1 MTIDPSVIPGLS
13 LLAAELL
20 ALAAVGYAVARVAL
34 RQSDD
39 RLALAQGLIIGPA
52 LWGIVVNFA
61 MHLLPGMAG
70 ALAGWFAV
78 LALGV
83 GLARRAPSELR
94 LSHQTLAGFVAAALA
109 LSWIALAGRQLLTIP
124 DSSIHLTLSAAIRA
138 GLYPPELAWNPG
150 FSVPYHY
157 GVDLLIGVLT
167 PPGGPDLALATE
179 VLGAYIWT
187 SFALVV
193 ATTLRS
199 RGSWFSTTILTP
211 LILTAGTWTLLVSD
225 PPALLRVLVP
235 TGTPEAGIRAALG
248 GLYWPTLNLPEDW
261 TPYYQTPPPN
271 VWKPPFPLAYATALL
286 VIERAA
292 ARVEQRWLGRVCLA
306 LLIGFLGLVEE
317 TVALTVLGLWAV
329 LAGLATAQGRTTRTV
344 TIASIRRAVAV
355 PALALILLA
364 TGGGPLTGILTGGLG
379 GGISLRTPESLG
391 ESSLW
396 GSLQPLTG
404 GLGILG
410 LGTFPVAAAAL
421 LLAWRRRLVVALAIG
436 CGVFLIAALTL
447 EFGAFQFDVGR
458 LDGHAR
464 NFALLAL
471 LVAISSRL
479 PGLRLGWRYAAAGG
493 LVALIIWP
501 TIATPVKRV
510 GLALDRGIQLANAR
524 LAPPTDVVA
533 SYQHM
538 GRHVLEPF
546 ATETIASYIRNHT
559 HVTSRILSPDPLN
572 LSVHTGR
579 PSASGFANHVHLFP
593 FTGPDYEDA
602 IRFLDPAAVRRLEF
616 DYVHATESWIAS
628 LPERAQH
635 WLGDSTLF
643 TPEIRDRTHTVFR
656 VEPAFLALDPV
667 PDPRSFEALRR
678 AVPASANVRLSA
690 GIQTIPALRLAAA
703 LSRANLSG
711 SISPSNL
718 YLLTEIPIRPSGDSP
733 PDVVVVARDRAL
745 NASSEAFPAIW
756 WNETAIAFANSTALT
771 APRDSPPEPES
782 NFVIR
787 ISNVQQISNR
797 IAFTATFI
805 DQAPTQWTGQD
816 WLVIAVNPD
825 PWSLPT
831 AYESDGYTLKGSRWY
846 AGQIVPFSQPVRSR
860 YEFDS
865 AAQQLAIQN
874 FDGTFGDLPSS
885 GDRLVPGTYVL
896 AVRLRHN
903 YLQAALV
910 PVLKMTLAEDGRTS
924 IAILQGDREATVDP
938 CPARLQNTESCR
950 RLALAG

>member
-94 LSHQTLAGFVAAALA
+94 LSHQTLAAFVAAALA

-138 GLYPPELAWNPG
+138 GLFPPELAWNPG

-157 GVDLLIGVLT
+157 GVDLLIGLLT

-225 PPALLRVLVP
+225 PPALLRILVP
-235 TGTPEAGIRAALG
+235 TGAPEAGIRAALG
-248 GLYWPTLNLPEDW
+248 GVYWPTLDLPGAW
-261 TPYYQTPPPN
+261 PPYYETPPPN
-271 VWKPPFPLAYATALL
+271 VWKPPFPLAYAMTLV

-292 ARVEQRWLGRVCLA
+292 ARVDQQWLGRVSLA
-306 LLIGFLGLVEE
+306 VLIGFLGLVEE
-317 TVALTVLGLWAV
+317 TVALTVLGLWVV
-329 LAGLATAQGRTTRTV
+329 LAALATARSRTNRSV
-344 TIASIRRAVAV
+344 TAANIQRSVAG

-364 TGGGPLTGILTGGLG
+364 TGGGPLTGVLTGGLG

-447 EFGAFQFDVGR
+447 EFSAFQFDVGR

-464 NFALLAL
+464 NFAILAL

-479 PGLRLGWRYAAAGG
+479 PGLCLGWRYAAAGG

-546 ATETIASYIRNHT
+546 ATETIASYVRNHT
-559 HVTSRILSPDPLN
+559 QGTSRILSPEPLN
-572 LSVHTGR
+572 MSIGTGR
-579 PSASGFANHVHLFP
+579 PSASGFADHVHLFP

-602 IRFLDPAAVRRLEF
+602 IRLLEPAAMRRLRF
-616 DYVHATESWIAS
+616 TYVHANESWVSS
-628 LPERAQH
+628 LPERAQN
-635 WLGDSTLF
+635 WLADATLF
-643 TPEIRDRTHTVFR
+643 TPIIRDGTHTLFR
-656 VEPAFLALDPV
+656 VEPAFLALEAV
-667 PDPRSFEALRR
+667 PDSRSFEALRR
-678 AVPASANVRLSA
+678 AVPESANVLMSA
-690 GIQTIPALRLAAA
+690 GIQTIAALRVAAA
-703 LSRANLSG
+703 LSHTNLAG
-711 SISPSNL
+711 FISPSNL
-718 YLLTEIPIRPSGDSP
+718 YLLTEFPISPSGDSP
-733 PDVVVVARDRAL
+733 PDVVIVARDRAL
-745 NASSEAFPAIW
+745 NAGTHTFPPIW
-756 WNETAIAFANSTALT
+756 WNDTAIAFTTGSAVT
-771 APRDSPPEPES
+771 APIDPPPEPES
-782 NFVIR
+782 NFVVR
-787 ISNVQQISNR
+787 IADAHGSSDR

-805 DQAPTQWTGQD
+805 DHAPTQWTGQD
-816 WLVIAVNPD
+816 WLVIAVDPG
-825 PWSLPT
+825 PWSLP
-831 AYESDGYTLKGSRWY
+831 AGYESDGYTLKGARWY
-846 AGQIVPFSQPVRSR
+846 AGQLLPSSPPVRSR
-860 YEFDS
+860 YVFYGDS
-865 AAQQLAIQN
+865 QQLAVQN
-874 FDGTFGDLPSS
+874 VDGTFGDLPSS

-903 YLQAALV
+903 YLQAALI
-910 PVLKMTLAEDGRTS
+910 PVLKMLITDDGRTS
-924 IAILQGDREATVDP
+924 YETFKGDREATVDP
-938 CPARLQNTESCR
+938 CPSRLQNTESCR
-950 RLALAG
+950 RLALAW